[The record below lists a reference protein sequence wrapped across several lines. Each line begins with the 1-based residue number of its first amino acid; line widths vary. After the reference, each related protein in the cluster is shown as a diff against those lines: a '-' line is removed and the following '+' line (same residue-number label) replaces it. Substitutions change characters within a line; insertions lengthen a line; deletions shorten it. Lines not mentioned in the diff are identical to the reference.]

1 MSQLAAGQQ
10 RTKKLQE
17 ELERAQQIS
26 SSSTQPFSLLAS
38 QLEQKDALIDEL
50 RAAKE
55 TAEADVALARVR
67 ITGRPDAPH
76 GLTSGAFRER
86 QRRRVQ
92 LLIALA
98 QERRILLMDE
108 VTTDLDIVARH
119 ALLEFLREESASRGA
134 TVLYATHIFDSLDTW
149 ATHLMYVA
157 MA

>member
-55 TAEADVALARVR
+55 SAEADVALEA
-67 ITGRPDAPH
+67 G
-76 GLTSGAFRER
+76 
-86 QRRRVQ
+86 
-92 LLIALA
+92 
-98 QERRILLMDE
+98 
-108 VTTDLDIVARH
+108 
-119 ALLEFLREESASRGA
+119 
-134 TVLYATHIFDSLDTW
+134 
-149 ATHLMYVA
+149 
-157 MA
+157 

>member
-10 RTKKLQE
+10 RTNKLQE

-67 ITGRPDAPH
+67 IPAD
-76 GLTSGAFRER
+76 LM
-86 QRRRVQ
+86 RRMV
-92 LLIALA
+92 
-98 QERRILLMDE
+98 
-108 VTTDLDIVARH
+108 
-119 ALLEFLREESASRGA
+119 
-134 TVLYATHIFDSLDTW
+134 
-149 ATHLMYVA
+149 
-157 MA
+157 